1 MTGLLSRIL
10 REPLLHFL
18 SAGLLLF
25 LASQIRHQYVDPY
38 RIVITPQREAQLA
51 RRYAQQFGA
60 QPDTATAAQLMER
73 DVEEEILFRRGL
85 ALGLEKDDEI
95 VRRRIVQK
103 MRFLMQDLQ
112 APSEPRDAELGSYYQ
127 AHVQRYVTPA
137 RVTFS
142 HVFFSVADGEQQA
155 RARAFR
161 NLEALSAK
169 DAQAATRNGPR
180 AVTNSSGTQAATS
193 LGDPFPDLYHFS
205 AYDPEQVQRL
215 FGRTEFSE
223 AVFRAPVQHW
233 AGPFRSSY
241 GWHLIRVDSREEATH
256 WPLSSVRDRVRT
268 DYLLDAQQRANEAT
282 FNDVAREFTVVRP
295 KS

>member
-1 MTGLLSRIL
+1 MTGLLGRIL

-18 SAGLLLF
+18 SAGMLLF
-25 LASQIRHQYVDPY
+25 IASQVRHRYVDPY

-60 QPDTATAAQLMER
+60 QPDAATAAQLMER

-85 ALGLEKDDEI
+85 ALRLEKDDEI

-103 MRFLMQDLQ
+103 MRFLLQDLQ
-112 APSEPRDAELGSYYQ
+112 APPEPRDAELGSYYQ

-142 HVFFSVADGEQQA
+142 HIFFSVADGEQQA
-155 RARAFR
+155 RARALR
-161 NLEALSAK
+161 NLGELSAK
-169 DAQAATRNGPR
+169 DAQAP
-180 AVTNSSGTQAATS
+180 TS
-193 LGDPFPDLYHFS
+193 RGDPFPDLYHFS
-205 AYDPEQVQRL
+205 AYDPGQVQRL

-241 GWHLIRVDSREEATH
+241 GWHLIRVDSREEAAH
-256 WPLSSVRDRVRT
+256 WPLSAVRDRVRT
-268 DYLLDAQQRANEAT
+268 DYLLDAQQHANEAT
-282 FNDVAREFTVVRP
+282 FNDVAREFTVVHP